1 MDQNTIRVTTKV
13 IIHAGNA
20 RQLIGD
26 ALKSAETGNFD
37 RADSLLAE
45 AETEINSAHR
55 TQTEVIQSEARGEE
69 CPISLL
75 LTHAQDTLM
84 SAMSELHLS
93 QHFLSLYRILYKRLD
108 DLSKG

>member
-20 RQLIGD
+20 RQLIGN
-26 ALKSAETGNFD
+26 ALKA
-37 RADSLLAE
+37 AE
-45 AETEINSAHR
+45 AADFDKAGKMLEEAENEINSAHR

-69 CPISLL
+69 PKMSLL

-84 SAMSELHLS
+84 SAISELHLS
-93 QHFLSLYRILYKRLD
+93 QRMISMYQKICDRLD
-108 DLSKG
+108 QISKN